1 MASGDS
7 DIRRLAAKLAAF
19 RANTQAPTV
28 VPDRAKSDAVRIV
41 SDFIA
46 AAIVGTGMGYALD
59 AWAEVT
65 RPWGLVVGLMLGS
78 AAGFRLMWQREQN
91 ARRANEKKETN
102 KETNNEKNERTED
115 RIDR

>member
-1 MASGDS
+1 MTSGDS

-19 RANTQAPTV
+19 RANTQTPAF

-46 AAIVGTGMGYALD
+46 ATIVGTGMGYALD
-59 AWAEVT
+59 IWIEVT
-65 RPWGLVVGLMLGS
+65 RPWGLVAGLMLGA
-78 AAGFRLMWQREQN
+78 AAGFRLMLQREQN

-102 KETNNEKNERTED
+102 NDKNKRAED
-115 RIDR
+115 PIDR

>member
-1 MASGDS
+1 MTSGDS

-19 RANTQAPTV
+19 RSNTQTPAF

-46 AAIVGTGMGYALD
+46 ATIVGTGMGYALD
-59 AWAEVT
+59 IWAEFT
-65 RPWGLVVGLMLGS
+65 RPWGLVAGLMLGS

-91 ARRANEKKETN
+91 ARRAKESKETS
-102 KETNNEKNERTED
+102 KDKNQRTED
-115 RIDR
+115 TIDR

>member
-1 MASGDS
+1 MTSGDS

-19 RANTQAPTV
+19 RANTQAPVV
-28 VPDRAKSDAVRIV
+28 VPDGAKSDAVRIV

-59 AWAEVT
+59 VWAEVT
-65 RPWGLVVGLMLGS
+65 RPWGLVAGLMLGS

-102 KETNNEKNERTED
+102 NDKNERTED
-115 RIDR
+115 TIGR